1 MLPEIVTRLQKFLDN
16 YEAKAGWDTF
26 RTERANDILP
36 IVLQCVAGDILE
48 IGAFQGCSTN
58 VFCTIGAEYDRVV
71 HVVDPWDGRQ
81 QGNNGS
87 YNKFKESTAAHTNLT
102 VQKLG
107 SENPKVLE
115 KFKEDNTKFAFILI
129 DGHHTYEN
137 VRSDLI
143 NFKDLL
149 EPYGVICLDDWSG
162 PYGFSDAIRRAAN
175 DFLDDNYLLLKT
187 PDSFI
192 ERYFVKLS

>member
-1 MLPEIVTRLQKFLDN
+1 MLPEIAIQIQKFLDN
-16 YEAKAGWDTF
+16 YEAHPGWDPF
-26 RTERANDILP
+26 RTERVDDILP
-36 IVLQCVAGDILE
+36 IVLKYVMGDILE
-48 IGAFQGCSTN
+48 VGAFQGRSTKI
-58 VFCTIGAEYDRVV
+58 FCEIGVKYDRVV

-81 QGNNGS
+81 QGNKGA
-87 YNKFKESTAAHTNLT
+87 YDKFLANTEGCTNLI

-107 SENPKVLE
+107 SEDPKVLE
-115 KFKEDNTKFAFILI
+115 QFKKDGVKFAFILI

-137 VRSDLI
+137 VRNDLI

-149 EPYGVICLDDWSG
+149 EPYGVICIDDWHG
-162 PYGFSDAIRRAAN
+162 PYGFSDVIQLAAN
-175 DFLDDNYLLLKT
+175 DFLDDNYLLLKA